1 MLITTLIQ
9 SLNPLSWVLWMSLI
23 IDVSTSIP
31 HLFYYV
37 NESVYT
43 VILFGSD
50 WLKRLETS
58 SRFDEWIA
66 TSPPHS
72 FWTNNRYFI
81 CEEHFRDI
89 PLKNVF
95 SLNKKQQL
103 EPHPIPLVSC
113 DPTHRLA
120 QTQMNSSGLQC
131 QVGGMLVGVSKFPV
145 YFTH

>member
-58 SRFDEWIA
+58 SRFDE
-66 TSPPHS
+66 
-72 FWTNNRYFI
+72 
-81 CEEHFRDI
+81 
-89 PLKNVF
+89 
-95 SLNKKQQL
+95 
-103 EPHPIPLVSC
+103 
-113 DPTHRLA
+113 
-120 QTQMNSSGLQC
+120 
-131 QVGGMLVGVSKFPV
+131 
-145 YFTH
+145 